1 MNTEPRDIII
11 LKSDINRALHIKLSN
26 LIKTKKKHTNCTI
39 FLITSGGD
47 PDAAYR
53 IGRCLQ
59 HSYENVR
66 LVVPWYCK
74 SAGTLVCM
82 AAHEL
87 VISDL
92 GELGP
97 LDVQLLRKDEVGDR
111 SSGMDLVEAMGM
123 IANQV
128 TTSFRNN
135 LLSIKNETRL
145 STKLAG
151 DFAVR
156 LATSIIE
163 PLYSQIDPI
172 RLGENQRATSI
183 ALQYGIR
190 LSEKTNSISKE
201 SLMRLIA
208 GYPSHGFVIDRKE
221 AKTLFNNVHHPTSYE
236 EEMCDDLTKIN
247 LDESIV
253 DLFEETELFH
263 GQDENTSTTE
273 QGDCHTPPSSASRQT
288 SQNDTGTDQP
298 SSKECPSDSNA
309 AGN

>member
-1 MNTEPRDIII
+1 MKAEPRDIII
-11 LKSDINRALHIKLSN
+11 LNSEIKRALHINLTN

-39 FLITSGGD
+39 FLITPGGD

-59 HSYENVR
+59 HSYENIR

-97 LDVQLLRKDEVGDR
+97 LDVQLLRRDEVGDC

-135 LLSIKNETRL
+135 LLSIKKETRL

-156 LATSIIE
+156 LATSIID

-190 LSEKTNSISKE
+190 LSEKTNSISKD

-221 AKTLFNNVHHPTSYE
+221 AKTLFNNVDHPTPHE
-236 EEMCDDLTKIN
+236 EKICDYLMKIN
-247 LDESIV
+247 LEESIV
-253 DLFEETELFH
+253 DLLEETELFH
-263 GQDENTSTTE
+263 EHDENNSTTV
-273 QGDCHTPPSSASRQT
+273 QGDCHSFPSSASNQT
-288 SQNDTGTDQP
+288 TPNNSGTDQP
-298 SSKECPSDSNA
+298 SSKECSSDSNA
-309 AGN
+309 ASN

>member
-1 MNTEPRDIII
+1 MKSEPRDIII
-11 LKSDINRALHIKLSN
+11 LKSDIKRALHINLTN
-26 LIKTKKKHTNCTI
+26 LIKTKKKHNNCTV

-87 VISDL
+87 IISDL

-97 LDVQLLRKDEVGDR
+97 LDVQLLRRDEVGDR

-128 TTSFRNN
+128 TSAFRNN

-221 AKTLFNNVHHPTSYE
+221 AKTLFNKVDHPTPHE
-236 EEMCDDLTKIN
+236 EKICDYLMQIN

-253 DLFEETELFH
+253 DLLEETEIFH
-263 GQDENTSTTE
+263 EHDENNSTTE
-273 QGDCHTPPSSASRQT
+273 KGDCHSTPSSASNQT
-288 SQNDTGTDQP
+288 TQNNSGTDQP
-298 SSKECPSDSNA
+298 SSKECSSDSNA
-309 AGN
+309 ASN